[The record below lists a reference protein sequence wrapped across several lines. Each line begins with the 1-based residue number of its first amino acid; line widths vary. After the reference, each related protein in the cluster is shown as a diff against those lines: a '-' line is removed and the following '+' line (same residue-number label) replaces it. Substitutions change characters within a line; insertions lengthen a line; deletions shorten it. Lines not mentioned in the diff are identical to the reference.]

1 MDHPSGEKRNEIC
14 MDDITETLDDRIRT
28 VLEEI
33 SKNKIGS
40 EQCERAINQVV
51 DLYRLRLEEQKIESE
66 REDKNYARKFKL
78 GLQTAGLIVPNAI
91 ALGTVLMGFNFE
103 KTGVLK
109 SRTMQ
114 KVLGWVKPGNLV
126 RLFKI

>member
-1 MDHPSGEKRNEIC
+1 

-28 VLEEI
+28 GLEEI

-66 REDKNYARKFKL
+66 REDKKYARKFKL
-78 GLQTAGLIVPNAI
+78 GLQTAGIIVPNAI

-114 KVLGWVKPGNLV
+114 KVLGWVKPGNLI